1 MRSLLNKAKRRSENN
16 CETINNGL
24 NKINKKKRMKEILVG
39 SNAFFKGIEEFK
51 TKNKDYVIFVENPE
65 DFKIRKEIRLRG
77 TGMFYYKRLSPAEM
91 INYTLETN
99 DPLLIGK
106 FLVPEVAEELNLSV
120 SDILPLEPMLS
131 KLGEQYQYQV
141 IIFNHIKNNNSFTLT
156 NEQLDEAYQV
166 YISARKEE
174 EKNK

>member
-1 MRSLLNKAKRRSENN
+1 MIQIKS
-16 CETINNGL
+16 I
-24 NKINKKKRMKEILVG
+24 KIKRMKKILVG
-39 SNAFFKGIEEFK
+39 SNAFFKDIKDFK
-51 TKNKDYVIFVENPE
+51 SKDKDYLIFIDNPE
-65 DFKIRKEIRLRG
+65 DFKIRKEICLRG
-77 TGMFYYKRLSPAEM
+77 TDIFYYKRLSPIEM

-106 FLVPEVAEELNLSV
+106 FLVPEVAEELKLSV

-131 KLGEQYQYQV
+131 KLDEQHQYQV

-166 YISARKEE
+166 YISARKKEK
-174 EKNK
+174 KNK